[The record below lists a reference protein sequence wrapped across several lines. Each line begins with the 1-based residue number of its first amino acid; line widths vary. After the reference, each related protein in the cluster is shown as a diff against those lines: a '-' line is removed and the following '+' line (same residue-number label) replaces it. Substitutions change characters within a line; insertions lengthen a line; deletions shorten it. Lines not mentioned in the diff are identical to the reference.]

1 MRSLRWSDRQH
12 LPFHE
17 GLTGRS
23 KIPEPWGVGEGAAK
37 CQRKVM
43 ESFLPGPISKWPSV
57 SETLKMGLETRLITP
72 CLYHPPPP
80 KKAVWWKGQE
90 KGKKKKDVS
99 DCACYQK
106 QSSDKV
112 KSVSGEAWL
121 ASGDNS
127 VVVNC
132 DHWYW
137 TDFRAGLLLP
147 HPTALFS
154 LGDLKFPKEN
164 SLLVIPRGLVDGV
177 FGFRFQESILLSTS
191 ITAV

>member
-1 MRSLRWSDRQH
+1 MSASFRLSWTTAVSWEVGMRSLRWSDRQH

-90 KGKKKKDVS
+90 KGKKKKMSLTVPAIRS
-99 DCACYQK
+99 
-106 QSSDKV
+106 KV
-112 KSVSGEAWL
+112 PTKL
-121 ASGDNS
+121 KASREKHGWQ
-127 VVVNC
+127 V
-132 DHWYW
+132 
-137 TDFRAGLLLP
+137 G
-147 HPTALFS
+147 
-154 LGDLKFPKEN
+154 
-164 SLLVIPRGLVDGV
+164 I
-177 FGFRFQESILLSTS
+177 ILW
-191 ITAV
+191 